1 MTLTKF
7 AKGFVTLLGL
17 FVLCNVSLAQSRTV
31 TGKVTDSKGEPVSSA
46 TVTVKGTQTSTTSA
60 ADGTFRI
67 SVPAGSNTLVISSVG
82 FGTKEMSIAGTDAV
96 SVTLED
102 VNASLNEVV
111 VVGYGT
117 SRKRDLTGA
126 VSKVGA
132 KDFNK
137 GLQISPDQL
146 IQGKVPGV
154 QVVNNSGA
162 PGGGVTVRIR
172 GNASIRGGNQ
182 PLFVVDGIFI
192 DGRQARPG
200 FGGIPD
206 VGNTPGGNPLNFIN
220 PNDILSIEV
229 LKDASATAIYGS
241 RGANGVVLIT
251 TKRGQSG
258 TPKVEL
264 GTSVGFSSILR
275 RPDVLTGD
283 EYRAALTKYN
293 QSGAN
298 NLGASVDALDE
309 ILQTGVIQNY
319 NASISGGNENGK
331 YRVSLSALDQEGIIR
346 KSGFT
351 KYTAGVN
358 GNFKF
363 LESKKLGVDFN
374 LIVGNTKE
382 NVAPVGNNAGFRG
395 SLIGQALQWNPTK
408 PLRKPDG
415 SLNIDQGGDQINP
428 LGMIE
433 AYTDKTNVTT
443 VVGSIS
449 PYYKFTKNLEYRILY
464 GINYGTGNRRSA
476 IASFLNL
483 EGLQRTGSS
492 GTALGGLA
500 NVGNSILSSQQFTQT
515 LNYTPQISKDLSL
528 GILIG
533 TEYLKSDNSG
543 TNLSGRNF
551 ENTSLPY
558 YNYIQFGTQGERR
571 INSFADP
578 TTELQSYFTRV
589 NLNYK
594 DRYLITAT
602 VRADGS
608 SKFGS
613 NNRYGVFPSFAA
625 AWNITN
631 EEFFKVS
638 AINNLKLRLGWGITG
653 NQEFPAGSS
662 QERWSASQGG
672 FSRFQLENPD
682 LKWEQSATTNA
693 GVDFTI
699 AQNRISGSVDWF
711 SKVTKNILF
720 ARDLADPVPA
730 TSSQRW
736 ENLDG
741 NILNTGVE
749 VALNANIVRKKDF
762 NLDFGVFASF
772 LKNELRDFAFP
783 IPTGEINGQG
793 LTGAFVQRLISG
805 QPLNVFYVRNFEG
818 IDKTNGQAI
827 LTDDGASFFY
837 KGDPN
842 PRTLLG
848 LNLNVTYKKLALE
861 VNMNGAYGFSIYN
874 NTENAVLP
882 INNLGTGRNTTPKAV
897 ASGEALSSPITTSS
911 RYLENGNYMRLANAT
926 LQYRVG
932 DIGKTFKGV
941 TLFVTGQNLFIITNY
956 SGFDPEVNTDKAIG
970 GVPSFGIEYT
980 PYPTARTVIFGLNFS
995 L

>member
-1 MTLTKF
+1 MTLMKF
-7 AKGFVTLLGL
+7 ARGILTAFVGLLV
-17 FVLCNVSLAQSRTV
+17 FTNSFAQSRTV
-31 TGKVTDSKGEPVSSA
+31 TGKVSDSKGEPVPSA
-46 TVTVKGTQTSTTSA
+46 TVTVKGTSTSTSTA
-60 ADGTFRI
+60 ADGSF
-67 SVPAGSNTLVISSVG
+67 SLNVPSSANTLVITSVG
-82 FGTKEMSIAGTDAV
+82 YDSKEVAISDNMSI
-96 SVTLED
+96 TLEAK
-102 VNASLNEVV
+102 NEALNEVV

-117 SRKRDLTGA
+117 SRKKDLTGA
-126 VSKVGA
+126 VSKVSA

-182 PLFVVDGIFI
+182 PLFVVDGVFI

-220 PNDILSIEV
+220 PNDILSMEV

-258 TPKVEL
+258 SPKIEI
-264 GTSVGFSSILR
+264 GSSIGFSSILR
-275 RPDVLTGD
+275 KPDVLSGD

-293 QSGAN
+293 QPGTN
-298 NLGASVDALDE
+298 NLGASVNALDE
-309 ILQTGVIQNY
+309 ILQTGVLYNE
-319 NASISGGNENGK
+319 NASISGGNENGR
-331 YRVSLSALDQEGIIR
+331 YRISLSALDQEGIIR
-346 KSGFT
+346 NSGFS
-351 KYTAGVN
+351 KYTAGIN

-363 LESKKLGVDFN
+363 LESKKLGIDFN
-374 LIVGNTKE
+374 LVVGNTKE
-382 NVAPVGNNAGFRG
+382 DVAPVGNNAGFRG

-433 AYTDKTNVTT
+433 AYTDKTNITT
-443 VVGSIS
+443 VIGSIS

-476 IASFLNL
+476 IASFINL
-483 EGLQRTGSS
+483 DGVQRTGSS

-500 NVGNSILSSQQFTQT
+500 NVGNSIVSSQQFTQT
-515 LNYTPQISKDLSL
+515 LNYTPKLSKDLNL
-528 GILIG
+528 GVLIG

-543 TNLSGRNF
+543 TSLFGRNF

-608 SKFGS
+608 SKFGK

-631 EEFFKVS
+631 EDFFKVS

-672 FSRFQLENPD
+672 FARFQLENPD

-693 GVDFTI
+693 GIDFTVF
-699 AQNRISGSVDWF
+699 QNRISGSIDWF
-711 SKVTKNILF
+711 NKITKNILF
-720 ARDLADPVPA
+720 ARDLADPVPVNN
-730 TSSQRW
+730 SQRW

-741 NILNTGVE
+741 TIQNTGVE
-749 VALNANIVRKKDF
+749 IALNANIIRKKDF
-762 NLDFGVFASF
+762 NLDFGVFATF

-793 LTGAFVQRLISG
+793 LSGAFVQRIVSG

-818 IDKTNGQAI
+818 IDKTTGQAI

-848 LNLNVTYKKLALE
+848 LNLNVSYKKLALE

-932 DIGKTFKGV
+932 DVGKVLKGL
-941 TLFVTGQNLFIITNY
+941 TLFVTGQNLFLITNY
-956 SGFDPEVNTDKAIG
+956 TGFDPEVNTDKQIG

-980 PYPTARTVIFGLNFS
+980 PYPTARTIIFGLNFS

>member
-1 MTLTKF
+1 MTLMKF
-7 AKGFVTLLGL
+7 ARGILTAFVGLLV
-17 FVLCNVSLAQSRTV
+17 FTNSFAQSRTV
-31 TGKVTDSKGEPVSSA
+31 TGKVSDSKGEPVPSA
-46 TVTVKGTQTSTTSA
+46 TVTVKGTSTSTSTA
-60 ADGTFRI
+60 ADGSF
-67 SVPAGSNTLVISSVG
+67 SLNVPSSANTLVITSVG
-82 FGTKEMSIAGTDAV
+82 YDSKEVAISDNMSI
-96 SVTLED
+96 TLEAK
-102 VNASLNEVV
+102 NEALNEVV

-117 SRKRDLTGA
+117 SRKKDLTGA
-126 VSKVGA
+126 VSKVSA

-182 PLFVVDGIFI
+182 PLFVVDGVFI

-220 PNDILSIEV
+220 PNDILSMEV

-258 TPKVEL
+258 SPKIEI
-264 GTSVGFSSILR
+264 GSSIGFSSILR
-275 RPDVLTGD
+275 KPDVLSGD

-293 QSGAN
+293 QPGTN
-298 NLGASVDALDE
+298 NLGASVNALDE
-309 ILQTGVIQNY
+309 ILQTGVIYNE
-319 NASISGGNENGK
+319 NASISGGNENGR
-331 YRVSLSALDQEGIIR
+331 YRISLSALDQEGIIR
-346 KSGFT
+346 NSGFS
-351 KYTAGVN
+351 KYTAGIN

-363 LESKKLGVDFN
+363 LESKKLGIDFN
-374 LIVGNTKE
+374 LVVGNTKE
-382 NVAPVGNNAGFRG
+382 DVAPVGNNAGFRG

-433 AYTDKTNVTT
+433 AYTDKTNITT
-443 VVGSIS
+443 VIGSIS

-476 IASFLNL
+476 IASFINL
-483 EGLQRTGSS
+483 DGVQRTGSS

-500 NVGNSILSSQQFTQT
+500 NVGNSIVSSQQFTQT
-515 LNYTPQISKDLSL
+515 LNYTPKLSKDLNL
-528 GILIG
+528 GVLIG

-543 TNLSGRNF
+543 TSLFGRNF

-608 SKFGS
+608 SKFGK

-631 EEFFKVS
+631 EDFFKVS

-672 FSRFQLENPD
+672 FARFQLENPD

-693 GVDFTI
+693 GIDFTVF
-699 AQNRISGSVDWF
+699 QNRISGSIDWF
-711 SKVTKNILF
+711 NKITKNILF
-720 ARDLADPVPA
+720 ARDLADPVPVNN
-730 TSSQRW
+730 SQRW

-741 NILNTGVE
+741 TIQNTGVE
-749 VALNANIVRKKDF
+749 IALNANIIRKKDF
-762 NLDFGVFASF
+762 NLDFGVFATF

-793 LTGAFVQRLISG
+793 LSGAFVQRIVSG

-818 IDKTNGQAI
+818 IDKTTGQAI

-848 LNLNVTYKKLALE
+848 LNLNVSYKKLALE

-932 DIGKTFKGV
+932 DVGKVLKGL
-941 TLFVTGQNLFIITNY
+941 TLFVTGQNLFLITNY
-956 SGFDPEVNTDKAIG
+956 TGFDPEVNTDKQIG

-980 PYPTARTVIFGLNFS
+980 PYPTARTIIFGLNFS